1 MRSRNSRTPTLIVGI
16 NAPELVYTCVYTYAT
31 LDFSFATAHDS
42 ASVSCEQECS
52 LTHFLRDIQRQP
64 AELQR
69 TLDHLSGAGRTAL
82 GAAVAAVRPAR
93 QVYLT
98 GTGNSL
104 QSGLDVSGLFQLAAR
119 AGYIVDAPQIG

>member
-82 GAAVAAVRPAR
+82 GAAVAAVRSRRHVHLSA
-93 QVYLT
+93 VCTSCHL
-98 GTGNSL
+98 
-104 QSGLDVSGLFQLAAR
+104 GLDVF
-119 AGYIVDAPQIG
+119 

>member
-16 NAPELVYTCVYTYAT
+16 NAPELVYTCMYTYAT

-82 GAAVAAVRPAR
+82 GAAVAAVRSGRP
-93 QVYLT
+93 VY
-98 GTGNSL
+98 
-104 QSGLDVSGLFQLAAR
+104 F
-119 AGYIVDAPQIG
+119 AGVCRSPHAGVDASALLSAAAWPAFI